1 MAKKAWDIEE
11 NQKNRRWYL
20 RIEAGL
26 AAGDYPDVAAIKARA
41 SELSVNPYELV
52 SDASLEKGL
61 SKAVALAGEEF
72 SFPVGIEPTF
82 DVRLS
87 VTPDKTLATLYVRKS
102 SDRKNPLDMKLISSA
117 INASRLRGIDV
128 EAVKA
133 AISAFRDSPAMELPA
148 LELARG
154 TPPARGPDR
163 ELKAF
168 VDWLEAPEA
177 GKTRKR
183 LAEWAGS
190 APASSAEK
198 SFPCASAE
206 RLALVDAGFLLYEIS
221 PAERGAPG
229 KDVFGNE
236 IPGLPGNDPFVQTIE
251 GVSLGPLGF
260 KADCA
265 GVLIAAG
272 EGNALRLRVV
282 PYRDAKATVAVTS
295 DNMTASLILEKE
307 EGAGTP
313 LTRELVAKAIGDS
326 GIAGNVDETLVERTI
341 REVRSTGKNA
351 EIVILRGESPVLPGT
366 SRITRLL
373 DVDASSGPTCVLAGA
388 RILKIRK
395 LKDGA
400 DGTDVFGR
408 KIPSSQARPESEPEH
423 DDTIAEEEADGETT
437 FVSLASGDL
446 TFSGN
451 RYRVSRTR
459 EVVAD
464 VTDETGDV
472 IFPGDLALTGS
483 IGNGR
488 AVKANGSLTVTGTA
502 GASLVYGE
510 ESVVM
515 NGGIKG
521 AGRGTVWAKNDISL
535 TFAENAKLLAG
546 GDIEVDNYCFQ
557 CTVKTNGKLVMR
569 GNPAVL
575 LGGTVRASRGIEVF
589 ELGSEK
595 TIRTSV
601 SFGQNYLVSDQIEV
615 SEREVLRI
623 KEAVARLDAEMQKT
637 SSTNPRIHELRRKKL
652 DLLKR
657 NDKLTVRIF
666 TLKEQYET
674 HVISRVRVE
683 NTVYPGVIL
692 ESHGRYYEVRERR
705 NHVTFF
711 FDQKT
716 GQIVCAPIEEADG
729 DGAGQD
735 RAPDGEPA
743 AHPAIDKQE

>member
-1 MAKKAWDIEE
+1 MARKPWDIEE
-11 NQKNRRWYL
+11 NPKNRRWYL
-20 RIEAGL
+20 RIGEGLGAGEYPTIEA
-26 AAGDYPDVAAIKARA
+26 VKARA
-41 SELSVNPYELV
+41 AELSIDSHLLI
-52 SDASLEKGL
+52 SDGFIDKGL
-61 SKAVALAGEEF
+61 SKARALAGEEY
-72 SFPVGIEPTF
+72 SFPVVIEPTF
-82 DVRLS
+82 DVRLT
-87 VTPDKTLATLYVRKS
+87 VAPDKTLATLYVRKS
-102 SDRKNPLDMKLISSA
+102 SDGKTPMDMKLISSA
-117 INASRLRGIDV
+117 INASKLRGIDA

-154 TPPARGPDR
+154 TPPGRGPDR

-168 VDWLEAPEA
+168 VDWLDPQEAE
-177 GKTRKR
+177 TVRQR
-183 LAEWAGS
+183 LAQWAGVS
-190 APASSAEK
+190 AASPAEK
-198 SFPCASAE
+198 AFPCAAAE
-206 RLALVDAGFLLYEIS
+206 KLAMVDAGFLLYEIS

-236 IPGLPGNDPFVQTIE
+236 MPGLPGNDPYVQTIE

-265 GVLIAAG
+265 GVLLAAG
-272 EGNALRLRVV
+272 EGNALRLRIV
-282 PYRDAKATVAVTS
+282 PYRDAKATVAITS

-307 EGAGTP
+307 AGAGKP
-313 LTRELVAKAIGDS
+313 LTRELVAESVKTS
-326 GIAGNVDETLVERTI
+326 GIAGKVDEALIERTI
-341 REVRSTGKNA
+341 REVRETGKNA
-351 EIVILRGESPVLPGT
+351 EIVILRGEAPVLPGT
-366 SRITRLL
+366 SRITRL
-373 DVDASSGPTCVLAGA
+373 VDPGAPDGKACVLAGD
-388 RILKIRK
+388 RILRIRR

-400 DGTDVFGR
+400 DGTDVFGK
-408 KIPSSQARPESEPEH
+408 KIPSSSARPETEPEH
-423 DDTIAEEEADGETT
+423 DDTVAEEQADGETV
-437 FVSLASGDL
+437 FVARVSGDL
-446 TFSGN
+446 ALAGN
-451 RYRVSRTR
+451 KYRVETAR
-459 EVVAD
+459 EMVAD

-472 IFPGDLALTGS
+472 NFPGDLSLTGT

-488 AVKANGSLTVTGTA
+488 AVKAKGSLTVTGTA

-510 ESVVM
+510 GSVTM

-521 AGRGTVWAKNDISL
+521 AGRGTVWAKNGISL

-569 GNPAVL
+569 GNPAIL

-615 SEREVLRI
+615 SEREVLKI
-623 KEAVARLDAEMQKT
+623 KEAVAKIDAEMQRT

-652 DLLKR
+652 ELLKR

-674 HVISRVRVE
+674 HVISGVRVE

-705 NHVTFF
+705 NHVSFF

-716 GQIVCAPIEEADG
+716 GQIVCSTIDEVDG
-729 DGAGQD
+729 DGATPT
-735 RAPDGEPA
+735 PDGVPEGLRP
-743 AHPAIDKQE
+743 IDQQE